1 MHSTPS
7 LTRFYEVYA
16 QWGEAGRDPQWLQ
29 WNGLYIVCSRKAKNF
44 LINKTKTP
52 CQFSEV

>member
-29 WNGLYIVCSRKAKNF
+29 WNGLYIVCSRKVKDF
-44 LINKTKTP
+44 LINKNK
-52 CQFSEV
+52 